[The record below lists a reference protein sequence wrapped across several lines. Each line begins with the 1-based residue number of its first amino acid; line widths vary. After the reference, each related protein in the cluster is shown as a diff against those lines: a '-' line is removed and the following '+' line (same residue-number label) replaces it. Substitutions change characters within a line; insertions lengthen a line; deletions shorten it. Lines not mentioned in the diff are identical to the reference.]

1 LNKQRRWVWAARFLI
16 GIVLIINLM
25 CAIDFMARPKLYMGG
40 YELRGEVGRAV
51 VVGYGILFF
60 MWQVPYF
67 FAVFDPVKQNI
78 SLISAVLMQTIGLVG
93 ESLLYRMIPL
103 EHKVLRGSVMRFIIF
118 DGAGLVLLL
127 AALGLS
133 LGLARNKPGLKSK

>member
-1 LNKQRRWVWAARFLI
+1 MARFLI

-40 YELRGEVGRAV
+40 YELSGEVGRAV

-67 FAVFDPVKQNI
+67 FAVFDPVKQKI

-93 ESLLYRMIPL
+93 ESLLYRTIPL

>member
-1 LNKQRRWVWAARFLI
+1 MARFLI

-40 YELRGEVGRAV
+40 YELSGEVGRAV
-51 VVGYGILFF
+51 VVGYGILFL

-67 FAVFDPVKQNI
+67 FAVFDPVKQKI

-93 ESLLYRMIPL
+93 ESLLYRTIPL

>member
-1 LNKQRRWVWAARFLI
+1 MARFLI

-40 YELRGEVGRAV
+40 YELSGEVGRAV

-67 FAVFDPVKQNI
+67 FAVFDPVKQKI
-78 SLISAVLMQTIGLVG
+78 SLISAVLMQAIGLVG
-93 ESLLYRMIPL
+93 ENLLYRTIPL

-127 AALGLS
+127 AALS
-133 LGLARNKPGLKSK
+133 LIIGIVSRRQ

>member
-1 LNKQRRWVWAARFLI
+1 MARFLI

-40 YELRGEVGRAV
+40 YELSGEVGRAV
-51 VVGYGILFF
+51 VVGYGIFF
-60 MWQVPYF
+60 LMWQVPYI
-67 FAVFDPVKQNI
+67 FAVFDPVKQKI
-78 SLISAVLMQTIGLVG
+78 SLISAALMQAIGLAG
-93 ESLLYRMIPL
+93 ESLLYLTIPL

-118 DGAGLVLLL
+118 DGAGLVLLF

-133 LGLARNKPGLKSK
+133 LGLARNKPGLESKYRDLLG

>member
-1 LNKQRRWVWAARFLI
+1 
-16 GIVLIINLM
+16 M
-25 CAIDFMARPKLYMGG
+25 CAIDFMARPKLYMDG
-40 YELRGEVGRAV
+40 YELSGEVGRTV
-51 VVGYGILFF
+51 VVGYGILFL

-67 FAVFDPVKQNI
+67 FAVFDPVKQKI

-93 ESLLYRMIPL
+93 ESLLYRTIPL

>member
-1 LNKQRRWVWAARFLI
+1 
-16 GIVLIINLM
+16 
-25 CAIDFMARPKLYMGG
+25 MGG
-40 YELRGEVGRAV
+40 YELSGEVGRAV

-67 FAVFDPVKQNI
+67 FAVFDPVKQKI

-93 ESLLYRMIPL
+93 ESLLYRTIPL

-127 AALGLS
+127 VALGLS
-133 LGLARNKPGLKSK
+133 IGIVSCRQYQKSDLG

>member
-1 LNKQRRWVWAARFLI
+1 
-16 GIVLIINLM
+16 
-25 CAIDFMARPKLYMGG
+25 MARPKLYMGG
-40 YELRGEVGRAV
+40 YELSGEVGRAV

-67 FAVFDPVKQNI
+67 FAVFDPVKQKI

-93 ESLLYRMIPL
+93 ESLLYRTIPL
-103 EHKVLRGSVMRFIIF
+103 EHKVLHGSVMRFIIF

>member
-1 LNKQRRWVWAARFLI
+1 
-16 GIVLIINLM
+16 
-25 CAIDFMARPKLYMGG
+25 MARPKLYMGG
-40 YELRGEVGRAV
+40 YELSGEVGRAV

-93 ESLLYRMIPL
+93 ESLLYRTIPL